1 NNYLLYGPPPRDG
14 PERAQYFPRM
24 KSPTIATLEVGQPV
38 TGVFMVTYKDVRQK
52 KGGDHF
58 LSLTLADRSGD
69 IDAKMW
75 DNVDKVMDTFERD
88 GFVRVKGVSQIH
100 LNKLQ
105 FTIHTLQAVAES
117 EVDLGD
123 FFPASS
129 RDPEEMFTEL
139 RG

>member
-1 NNYLLYGPPPRDG
+1 
-14 PERAQYFPRM
+14 
-24 KSPTIATLEVGQPV
+24 VGDR
-38 TGVFMVTYKDVRQK
+38 TGQ
-52 KGGDHF
+52 
-58 LSLTLADRSGD
+58 
-69 IDAKMW
+69 IEAKMW

-139 RG
+139 RGHIDAVSNPHLKALLTAIFDDAGISRRYKRALRKAKSLPRGSEADRACVVALLAV